1 MKRKTLFYT
10 LFLPILLLT
19 LSSIEIRAEGHEDV
33 RISEQSDFRLAA
45 WNIRIMSNKSRT
57 DAELMKIARTLA
69 DYDFIAIV
77 ELRDE
82 AVLKRTQKILSQMG
96 TAYDYQFSPAV
107 GRGVKERCAFLYKKE
122 RVSVVRPG
130 ELYPDIADGK
140 DDFIRD
146 PYWATFRAGEF
157 DFSVIAVHVI
167 WGERV
172 AQRKAEVKALADVYT
187 YVQAANGDEDDVVLP
202 PEI

>member
-10 LFLPILLLT
+10 LFLPILLFT

-33 RISEQSDFRLAA
+33 RISDQSDLRLAA

-107 GRGVKERCAFLYKKE
+107 GRGVKERCAGRPSSIRKNA
-122 RVSVVRPG
+122 SVLLDP
-130 ELYPDIADGK
+130 ENY
-140 DDFIRD
+140 IRIRQG
-146 PYWATFRAGEF
+146 FC
-157 DFSVIAVHVI
+157 
-167 WGERV
+167 
-172 AQRKAEVKALADVYT
+172 QRIP
-187 YVQAANGDEDDVVLP
+187 Q
-202 PEI
+202 